1 MIKEITT
8 SKKKNME
15 KKSSVQYVEN
25 LLDSENPLVTGA
37 EDEEEIVQVSKLKA
51 PRLSRREYDSDFAS
65 ES

>member
-1 MIKEITT
+1 
-8 SKKKNME
+8 ME